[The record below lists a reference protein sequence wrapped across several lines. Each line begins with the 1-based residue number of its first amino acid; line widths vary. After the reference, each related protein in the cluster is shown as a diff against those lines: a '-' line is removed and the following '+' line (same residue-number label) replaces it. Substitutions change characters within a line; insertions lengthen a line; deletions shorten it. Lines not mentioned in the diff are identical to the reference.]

1 MKRMKDKRVRDE
13 LLADTQ
19 RDEILKKRRESP
31 LGKKDVLAFKLVE
44 FEVKVGYLS
53 RNSPERCEDRG

>member
-19 RDEILKKRRESP
+19 RDEILKKRR
-31 LGKKDVLAFKLVE
+31 VLWGRKMCL
-44 FEVKVGYLS
+44 LL
-53 RNSPERCEDRG
+53 NSLNLK

>member
-19 RDEILKKRRESP
+19 RDEILKKRRESS
-31 LGKKDVLAFKLVE
+31 GE
-44 FEVKVGYLS
+44 
-53 RNSPERCEDRG
+53 ERCACF